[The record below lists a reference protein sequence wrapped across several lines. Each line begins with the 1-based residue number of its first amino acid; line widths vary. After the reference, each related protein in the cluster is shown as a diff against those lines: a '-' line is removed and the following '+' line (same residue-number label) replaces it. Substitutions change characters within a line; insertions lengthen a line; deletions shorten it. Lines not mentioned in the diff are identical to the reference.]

1 MDEALQQGY
10 TNNYHQSQH
19 VISIHTYNM
28 RNLLPFLQ
36 LGSLESIELPKTP
49 SDNILQPADYDSLS
63 QKIIDTV
70 FRIPCF

>member
-1 MDEALQQGY
+1 MDEAFQQGY
-10 TNNYHQSQH
+10 TNNYHQSQQ
-19 VISIHTYNM
+19 VIPIHTYSM
-28 RNLLPFLQ
+28 RNLLPFHQ
-36 LGSLESIELPKTP
+36 LGSSESIELPEIP